1 MTRLWEWISAT
12 WLRAWVWVL
21 AVIRRID
28 PDVASRISR
37 GWGWH
42 LIWLAAVLYSVL
54 GVSVNT
60 SVDNFVLFI
69 GAVSGALPLM
79 FHAHATFIRRPPVD
93 AEEWRWVE
101 YRFYRVLMMCVG
113 VLAVGSFF

>member
-42 LIWLAAVLYSVL
+42 LIWLASVTYI
-54 GVSVNT
+54 GFGFSIRE
-60 SVDNFVLFI
+60 SVDNFVLFV
-69 GAVSGALPLM
+69 GAVSGALLLM

-93 AEEWRWVE
+93 ADEWRWVE